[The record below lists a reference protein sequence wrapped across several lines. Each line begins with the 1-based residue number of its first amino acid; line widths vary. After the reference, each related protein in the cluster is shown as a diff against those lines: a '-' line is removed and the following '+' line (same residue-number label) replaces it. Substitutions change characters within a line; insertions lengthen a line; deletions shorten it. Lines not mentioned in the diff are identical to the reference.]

1 MQKSFSFNFS
11 SLVGLI
17 LLLILGYFLFSIARV
32 LYIVLLYASPV
43 LILSILFIKKEV
55 LIDYFKK
62 LINGI
67 RQQPLLGIL
76 NTAVSVLFLPFSL
89 VGMLLKATL
98 ARKVEK
104 IQKEQG
110 QPPFYGTQEAEYTEY
125 EDLSDEILK
134 DKKTVEDWNLKEW
147 EEKFK

>member
-11 SLVGLI
+11 SLAGLI
-17 LLLILGYFLFSIARV
+17 LLLILGYFLFSIAKV
-32 LYIVLLYASPV
+32 LYIVLLYASP
-43 LILSILFIKKEV
+43 LLILFILFVKKEV
-55 LIDYFKK
+55 LIDYFKR
-62 LINGI
+62 LIRGI

-76 NTAVSVLFLPFSL
+76 NTVVSILFLPFTL
-89 VGMLLKATL
+89 VGLLLKATVS
-98 ARKVEK
+98 RKVEK

-110 QPPFYGTQEAEYTEY
+110 QPSFYNTQEAEYTEY
-125 EDLSDEILK
+125 EDISDEILK